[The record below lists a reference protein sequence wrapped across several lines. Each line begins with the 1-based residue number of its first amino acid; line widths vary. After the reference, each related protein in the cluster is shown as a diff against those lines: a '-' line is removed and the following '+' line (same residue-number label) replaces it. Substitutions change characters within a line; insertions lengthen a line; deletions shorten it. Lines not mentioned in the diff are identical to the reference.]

1 MKVLITGA
9 SGLLGRAIKSE
20 LERNVS
26 WEIIGLGYSRLAGG
40 LKKVNLTNPQ
50 ELHQVINDFKPDVV
64 VHSAAERRP
73 DVVGTKEL
81 ETEALNIQATENIAK
96 YTNNI
101 GGFLLYISTDY
112 VFDGTS
118 PPYTVRSQPN
128 PLNKYGKTKLEGEL
142 KTTAHCERHAILRVP
157 ILYGDIEQV
166 GESAVTGKLP
176 SSLFNMFSL
185 SVYIS

>member
-20 LERNVS
+20 LEKVPS
-26 WEIIGLGYSRLAGG
+26 WQILGLGFSRLDDG
-40 LKKVNLTNPQ
+40 LRKVDLTNTE
-50 ELHQVINDFKPDVV
+50 ELNQVMCDFKPDVV

-73 DVVGTKEL
+73 DVVGTKEA

-96 YTNNI
+96 LTE
-101 GGFLLYISTDY
+101 GSSGFLLYISTDY

-118 PPYTVRSQPN
+118 PPYKVHSQPN

-142 KTTAHCERHAILRVP
+142 KTNCCQRHAILRVP
-157 ILYGDIEQV
+157 ILYGDVQYV
-166 GESAVTGKLP
+166 GESAVTGMSIIFQNFDCKV
-176 SSLFNMFSL
+176 SMF
-185 SVYIS
+185 